1 MRILTSLALMVVAAL
16 AAQAEDRPVTEA
28 ERERLVTA
36 LAAEGCSGGALKWDD
51 DEQEFQVG
59 DATCSDGRRY
69 DLEFD
74 AQFRLKMKEPD

>member
-1 MRILTSLALMVVAAL
+1 
-16 AAQAEDRPVTEA
+16 VTEA

-51 DEQEFQVG
+51 DEQEFQVD
-59 DATCSDGRRY
+59 DATCGDGRRY

-74 AQFRLKMKEPD
+74 AQFRPKKKEPD